1 MIYLCTIDGEMGL
14 LTHFF
19 YENKI
24 IKAVT
29 TCDVDDVVDVI
40 SFDTITSKSKR
51 FEMIDDFEFVLPSK
65 LDMIKYYTGNIYDL
79 CENIVLTKILNEI

>member
-1 MIYLCTIDGEMGL
+1 MIYLCTIDGEMGM

-29 TCDVDDVVDVI
+29 TCDGNDI
-40 SFDTITSKSKR
+40 SFDAINSESKR

-65 LDMIKYYTGNIYDL
+65 LNMIKYYTGNIYDL
-79 CENIVLTKILNEI
+79 CENIVLTKIIDEI